1 LPKLQKHPDPLQD
14 LDVLLSSLEG
24 YFTSGKSRKSM
35 PWEANM
41 QEREVRMLENPED
54 STLVRNYLIE
64 LICIIKDFDVALHEA
79 IEVFD
84 EKIRNGENA
93 KLEIIVNE
101 RSHFVTFPEM
111 VKIVMTLHF
120 NIPKIQLRVLNV
132 NTLKQEDELAVKEAI
147 NKYMLAI
154 KDLSVPF
161 ELPPARMMKWL
172 EL

>member
-1 LPKLQKHPDPLQD
+1 
-14 LDVLLSSLEG
+14 
-24 YFTSGKSRKSM
+24 
-35 PWEANM
+35 M

-79 IEVFD
+79 VEVFD

-93 KLEIIVNE
+93 KLEIRINE

-120 NIPKIQLRVLNV
+120 DIPKIQLRVLNV
-132 NTLKQEDELAVKEAI
+132 NTLKQEDELAIKDAI
-147 NKYMLAI
+147 RGYMKAI
-154 KDLSVPF
+154 KSLEIPF
-161 ELPPARMMKWL
+161 DLPPARMKMWL
-172 EL
+172 EA